1 MNLKTKKSI
10 ASKVLKCSP
19 KRVKLDTDSLEKIGE
34 AITRSDIKALISK
47 SRITKV
53 KAVGVSRVRAKARAS
68 QKKKGRSRGQ
78 GLRRGK
84 ATARQPAKATWMN
97 KIRLLRDLLFH
108 LREDGKLSNKDFR
121 ELYLKCKGGY
131 FRSKRHLKLYIDEK
145 ELIVKKDN

>member
-19 KRVKLDTDSLEKIGE
+19 YRVKLDTDSLEKIGE

-47 SRITKV
+47 SRITKT
-53 KAVGVSRVRAKARAS
+53 KAIGVSRVRAKARAS

-84 ATARQPAKATWMN
+84 ATARQPAKQTWMN
-97 KIRLLRDLLFH
+97 KIRSLRELLFV
-108 LREDGKLSNKDFR
+108 LREAGKLSNKDFR

-145 ELIVKKDN
+145 ELIQKK